1 MNTVGGAKPR
11 SLLLSRQNREL
22 VPQQHQLDVLG
33 NLGPTATDEQ
43 PQNRGKGKVGEGKE
57 HRAILPG
64 PTNELTAD
72 SSCTVQRSLVL
83 ARARVNL
90 EETWQRAEPA
100 PHTRHRRAA
109 AGAEDANTTPTV
121 QHQTRIGV
129 LPPFTRH
136 ALGARAERLDS
147 SEVSVSRIGWDT
159 RRRRW
164 ALAYRLAD
172 HRFRGSDAAGDE
184 QDLDHSLG

>member
-1 MNTVGGAKPR
+1 
-11 SLLLSRQNREL
+11 
-22 VPQQHQLDVLG
+22 
-33 NLGPTATDEQ
+33 
-43 PQNRGKGKVGEGKE
+43 
-57 HRAILPG
+57 
-64 PTNELTAD
+64 
-72 SSCTVQRSLVL
+72 
-83 ARARVNL
+83 
-90 EETWQRAEPA
+90 
-100 PHTRHRRAA
+100 
-109 AGAEDANTTPTV
+109 
-121 QHQTRIGV
+121 